1 MVFKD
6 NKKLLVIILSFI
18 GLILSYS
25 IQIIPELS
33 QEANFTL
40 GIFVCILI
48 LWLFIGFDWPSLLCI
63 ACIGLIPSIGVKEA
77 LATSFGSSS
86 FVFLLFTFLCTYALT
101 QTSFISRVSKWFL
114 SLKVAR
120 RSPLSLSIA
129 LFSSVLVLGCF
140 ISPSVLFFTMYP
152 IVKNIYS
159 MLGLRKGDSFASMLL
174 IGVVGSVSLASG
186 MTPISHA
193 FPVAALSIYETL
205 SGNVINYVGYMLFA
219 IPTGIVIFI
228 AMIVVLNII
237 YKPRSIELKTF
248 DENKV
253 FSTSNQKIDIR
264 EKLIVSIFFG
274 VVLLWILPSILDPIL
289 PGVSIHLSKLGTA
302 LPPIFGC
309 VAMCVIKIDRKP
321 LLNLQKGMAEG
332 ISWNTL
338 FMSASANCLAVA
350 LINDSIGIPVFL
362 RENVIPDLTL
372 VSPILIIVIFVIWG
386 SIQSNITAHLLTA
399 QLITSVAIQL
409 LSGHPTIY
417 LAAVVSVIAF
427 VSSLGFAFPSSMP
440 YVAEAHGSG
449 WLIKKDL
456 LYVGIIVS
464 VVSMIMSILIAY
476 PLALY
481 TV

>member
-1 MVFKD
+1 MKLS
-6 NKKLLVIILSFI
+6 KK
-18 GLILSYS
+18 
-25 IQIIPELS
+25 
-33 QEANFTL
+33 
-40 GIFVCILI
+40 
-48 LWLFIGFDWPSLLCI
+48 
-63 ACIGLIPSIGVKEA
+63 
-77 LATSFGSSS
+77 
-86 FVFLLFTFLCTYALT
+86 
-101 QTSFISRVSKWFL
+101 
-114 SLKVAR
+114 
-120 RSPLSLSIA
+120 SPLSLAVA

-152 IVKNIYS
+152 ILKNIYA
-159 MLGLRKGDSFASMLL
+159 MLGLKKGDAFASMLL

-193 FPVAALSIYETL
+193 FPVAALSLYETL
-205 SGNVINYVGYMLFA
+205 TGTVINYVGYMLFA
-219 IPTGIVIFI
+219 IPTGIIIFI
-228 AMIVVLNII
+228 VMIIILNFI
-237 YKPRSIELKTF
+237 YKPRNIQLDAF
-248 DENKV
+248 NENEV
-253 FSTSNQKIDIR
+253 FSDSSNKLDVR
-264 EKLIVSIFFG
+264 EKLTISIFFF
-274 VVLLWILPSILDPIL
+274 VVLLWILPSILDPIV
-289 PGVSIHLSKLGTA
+289 PEISIHLSKLGTA

-309 VAMCVIKIDRKP
+309 VLMCVFKIDHQP
-321 LLNLQKGMAEG
+321 LLNLKKGMAEG

-350 LINDSIGIPVFL
+350 LINDSIGIPDFL

-372 VSPILIIVIFVIWG
+372 ISPVLIIVIFVIWG

-409 LSGHPTIY
+409 LNGHETIY
-417 LAAVVSVIAF
+417 LAAVVAIIAF

-456 LYVGIIVS
+456 LYVGIIIS
-464 VVSMIMSILIAY
+464 IVSMIMSILIAY